1 MYKIKGT
8 LQGTSDLLFNKM
20 TDEDIDKLIQHS
32 SGGNVSDETYR
43 KNAEKRVHTGEN
55 ENCIIGKWM
64 FKQTLAGG
72 ARAGKVKE
80 GRGNIA
86 STLIATVFV
95 DGDISLTPNHYDYIH
110 AHPGKRPPKTGGACM
125 IYRPAFRTG
134 WTADFVLNVV
144 DDRVTPDKIRLSLE
158 EAGIRVGIGSWR
170 PEFGRF
176 IITNWEV
183 TK

>member
-20 TDEDIDKLIQHS
+20 TDDDIDKIINRTT
-32 SGGNVSDETYR
+32 GGNITDETY
-43 KNAEKRVHTGEN
+43 KKAAEGRIHIDEN
-55 ENCIIGKWM
+55 GNCIIGKWM
-64 FKQTLAGG
+64 FKVTLAGG

-86 STLIATVFV
+86 PTLIATVFV
-95 DGDISLTPNHYDYIH
+95 DGDIAITPQKFDYIH
-110 AHPGKRPPKTGGACM
+110 AVPGKRPPKTGGACM

-144 DDRVTPDKIRLSLE
+144 DDRVSPDKIRLSLE

-176 IITNWEV
+176 IVTNWEV